1 MEFKTLI
8 KLKDEIKVSFI
19 LTIGEK
25 VFTKI
30 NENDERYLDGREVLN
45 KCWKWAEN
53 KSISADYLYELID
66 NAECTGISEF
76 AEDEE
81 DLNIA
86 KLWNIIVDI
95 VSYTSWIGYKKEN
108 TKCLP
113 QALEGIREDSIIIL
127 IESAVETSFITE
139 NEVLIMQQQLLS
151 NYKLDENIVISKE
164 DFINKVMIK

>member
-25 VFTKI
+25 VFIKI
-30 NENDERYLDGREVLN
+30 NESDERYLEGRNALD
-45 KCWKWAEN
+45 KCWKWAES
-53 KSISADYLYELID
+53 KSISADDLYELID

-86 KLWNIIVDI
+86 GLWNLIVDI
-95 VSYTSWIGYKKEN
+95 VAYTSWIGYKKEN
-108 TKCLP
+108 TKYLP
-113 QALEGIREDSIIIL
+113 QALEGIREDSIITL

-151 NYKLDENIVISKE
+151 NYKLDNDIVIRKE
-164 DFINKVMIK
+164 EFINKVMIK

>member
-19 LTIGEK
+19 VTIGEK
-25 VFTKI
+25 VFSKI
-30 NENDERYLDGREVLN
+30 NENDERYLDGREALD

-53 KSISADYLYELID
+53 KSISADDLYELID

-81 DLNIA
+81 NLNIA
-86 KLWNIIVDI
+86 RLWSLIVDI
-95 VSYTSWIGYKKEN
+95 VSYTAWMGYKKEN
-108 TKCLP
+108 TKYLP
-113 QALEGIREDSIIIL
+113 QALESIREDSIIIL
-127 IESAVETSFITE
+127 IKSAVETNFITE

-151 NYKLDENIVISKE
+151 NYKLDEDMVISKE